1 MGRGNIEAAFPS
13 GKFDRSLLISG
24 GNQQM
29 YEFMGENIYLPL
41 YKMVQEKDVPKL
53 QAAVS
58 FCDEPEHASAEE
70 CIHIQNSKGGYDTFV
85 LNICKCT
92 DFDGYEIELHN
103 VSDGIR
109 QLEKLDRSL
118 DMLKDY
124 ATISGGIL
132 FYYCPSNGHFRLFW
146 QNYEQRIDLA
156 DMPLDEWEKKVI
168 REGQVTG
175 KDLVIFENFCNSVRS
190 TEYEQ
195 TYSLQGS
202 FLTWG
207 KNTDSYRVKF
217 IPRLYDGQK
226 TVIGIWT
233 IMNEKTG
240 NVVEDFVEGNY
251 LDSMTNVMNKKGI
264 TTYAEAAVES
274 GEQLALI
281 MLDIDN
287 FKSINDTYGHLFG
300 DTVIATVADVIK
312 KVIGEHGVVG
322 RVGGDE
328 FLIIMDNYGDEL
340 GLRNYL
346 RSIKVNINS
355 LFLEKVGGNR
365 LSCSI
370 GVSRCPLNSDKFRE
384 LYVIADRALYLAKEK
399 GKNCYIIYKEELHG
413 KLRMTEED
421 SDLKEI
427 REAFYS
433 EKDMFQLNQRLADM
447 VLRGKEVMPEVLEQ
461 LAVILS
467 AQRVVVIWGEK
478 EREIICAYPLSLIWT
493 ECREDFFE
501 SESFRKLF
509 RDDMLV
515 ITNVHTLEY
524 SMPEEFEVFRRNG
537 SSSAMQ
543 HYLRNKEGTICGFVS
558 VEVNQ
563 IRRFPKLAIQLFENM
578 CKIINAVLLREDGE
592 R

>member
-1 MGRGNIEAAFPS
+1 MGKENIEVAFPC
-13 GKFDRSLLISG
+13 GRFDRSLLISS

-29 YEFMGENIYLPL
+29 YEFMGEHTYLPL
-41 YKMVQEKDVPKL
+41 YKMVQEEDVPKL

-58 FCDEPEHASAEE
+58 FCDIPKHAATEE
-70 CIHIQNSKGGYDTFV
+70 CIHILNGSGGYDTYV

-92 DFDGYEIELHN
+92 NYDGYELELHN
-103 VSDGIR
+103 VSEGIR
-109 QLEKLDRSL
+109 QLEDLDREL

-124 ATISGGIL
+124 VTVSGGIL
-132 FYYCPSNGHFRLFW
+132 FSYCPSDGRFHLFW

-156 DMPLDEWEKKVI
+156 DMLLDEWEKTVI
-168 REGQVTG
+168 HEGQVTG
-175 KDLVIFENFCNSVRS
+175 KDVVIFENFCNSVRS
-190 TEYEQ
+190 TEDEQ
-195 TYSLQGS
+195 TYSLRGS
-202 FLTWG
+202 FLSWG

-217 IPRLYDGQK
+217 VPRIYDGQK

-233 IMNEKTG
+233 IINEKTG
-240 NVVEDFVEGNY
+240 DTVEDYMEGNY
-251 LDSMTNVMNKKGI
+251 LDSMTKVMNKKGI
-264 TTYAEAAVES
+264 TTYAEAAVDS

-287 FKSINDTYGHLFG
+287 FKNINDTYGHLFG

-355 LFLEKVGGNR
+355 LFLEKVGDNR

-370 GVSRCPLNSDKFRE
+370 GVARCPLDSDKFRE
-384 LYVIADRALYLAKEK
+384 LYMIADRALYLAKEK

-413 KLRMTEED
+413 KLRMNEED

-427 REAFYS
+427 REAFYA
-433 EKDMFQLNQRLADM
+433 EKDLFKLNQCLADM
-447 VLRGKEVMPEVLEQ
+447 VLKGRDVMPEVLEQ
-461 LAVILS
+461 LAVILA
-467 AQRVVVIWGEK
+467 AQKVLVIWGEK
-478 EREIICAYPLSLIWT
+478 KREIICAYPLSLIWT
-493 ECREDFFE
+493 ECKEAFFE
-501 SESFRKLF
+501 SESYRKLF

-524 SMPEEFEVFRRNG
+524 SMPEIFEVFRRNDSG
-537 SSSAMQ
+537 SAMQ
-543 HYLRNKEGTICGFVS
+543 HYLRNKDGAICGFVS
-558 VEVNQ
+558 VEANQ
-563 IRRFPKLAIQLFENM
+563 IRRFPKLAVQLFENM
-578 CKIINAVLLREDGE
+578 CKIINAVLLREDEKG
-592 R
+592 